1 MSDEKQVEVGAGM
14 AAFRGFARV
23 HPSLILLVSLVKSVM
38 MILWNEVTA

>member
-14 AAFRGFARV
+14 AAFRGVARV
-23 HPSLILLVSLVKSVM
+23 HPSLMLLVSSV